1 MITLQ
6 QVLDRSKKAGVPIT
20 KRTFEYYRSLG
31 LLPRPSN
38 KRVGERGRGVYGYY
52 HPKILQMIKKIH
64 KYKEA
69 GFSLKDIKDISEKY
83 VLDTCNEILRDWGLS
98 GKWDRGGIMSELLGS
113 KTMSKTQRQMI
124 NKYVTEKGFKY
135 YTSRYTKEEIAEE
148 NREAKKAFEASIS
161 SKVEWWYPK
170 DEIEYEV
177 VCYIFTDAKGALY
190 GIQLVLEKMRGS
202 KELKKVLDTY
212 IETLKIYDES
222 ISRVCELENKILKKA
237 GISIKKRKK
246 KKK

>member
-135 YTSRYTKEEIAEE
+135 YTSRYTKKEIAEE
-148 NREAKKAFEASIS
+148 NREAKKAFEVKIS
-161 SKVEWWYPK
+161 SRVEWWHPK
-170 DEIEYEV
+170 EEIEYEV
-177 VCYIFTDAKGALY
+177 VYYIHTDAKSALY

-212 IETLKIYDES
+212 IETLKIYDKS
-222 ISRVCELENKILKKA
+222 LSRMYELGDKIREIDMLEYRQ
-237 GISIKKRKK
+237 RK
-246 KKK
+246 

>member
-52 HPKILQMIKKIH
+52 NPKILQMIKKIH

-83 VLDTCNEILRDWGLS
+83 VLDTCNEVLRDWGLS
-98 GKWDRGGIMSELLGS
+98 GKWDRGGIMNELLGS

-124 NKYVTEKGFKY
+124 DKYFT
-135 YTSRYTKEEIAEE
+135 RYTKKEIAEE
-148 NREAKKAFEASIS
+148 NREAKKAFETSIS

-177 VCYIFTDAKGALY
+177 VCYIHTDAKGALY
-190 GIQLVLEKMRGS
+190 GIRLVLEKMRGS

-212 IETLKIYDES
+212 IETLKIYDKS
-222 ISRVCELENKILKKA
+222 LSRMYELGDKIREIDMLEYRQ
-237 GISIKKRKK
+237 RK
-246 KKK
+246 

>member
-1 MITLQ
+1 MLTLQ
-6 QVLDRSKKAGVPIT
+6 QVLDKSKKAGVPIT
-20 KRTFEYYRSLG
+20 KRTIEYYRSLG
-31 LLPRPSN
+31 LLPKPR
-38 KRVGERGRGVYGYY
+38 KIVGERGRGVYGYY
-52 HPKILQMIKKIH
+52 DPMILHMIKKIH
-64 KYKEA
+64 KYKED
-69 GFSLKDIKDISEKY
+69 GFSLKDIKDISEKW

-98 GKWDRGGIMSELLGS
+98 GKWDRGGIMSELLDS

-124 NKYVTEKGFKY
+124 NEYLTEKGLKY
-135 YTSRYTKEEIAEE
+135 YTSRFTKKGIAEE
-148 NREAKKAFEASIS
+148 NRKAKKDFEASILS
-161 SKVEWWYPK
+161 EVEWWYSK

-177 VCYIFTDAKGALY
+177 VCDIFTNAKGALY
-190 GIQLVLEKMRGS
+190 GIRLVLEKMRGS

-222 ISRVCELENKILKKA
+222 ISRVCELQNKILKKA